1 MKRWLWTISL
11 GALAIAACSPS
22 LDQMAPPVTPAMAAS
37 SKVTE
42 GNLQLGRAA
51 YIAHCGRC
59 HEYQLPDT
67 VSDEDWHVVVPGM
80 AWNAGLSKQDE
91 VAIRQYLIAA
101 KTKQ

>member
-1 MKRWLWTISL
+1 
-11 GALAIAACSPS
+11 
-22 LDQMAPPVTPAMAAS
+22 MAPPVTPAMAAR
-37 SKVTE
+37 SKTSE
-42 GNLQLGRAA
+42 GTLQLGRAA

-101 KTKQ
+101 KTRQ

>member
-1 MKRWLWTISL
+1 MKPLLWILLL
-11 GALAIAACSPS
+11 GGLIVAACAPS
-22 LDQMAPPVTPAMAAS
+22 LEKMAPPVTQAMAAR
-37 SKVTE
+37 SKTSE
-42 GNLQLGRAA
+42 GTLQLGRAA

-101 KTKQ
+101 KTRQ

>member
-1 MKRWLWTISL
+1 MKPPLWILLL
-11 GALAIAACSPS
+11 GGLIVAACAPS
-22 LDQMAPPVTPAMAAS
+22 LEKMAPPVTPAMAAR
-37 SKVTE
+37 SKTSE
-42 GNLQLGRAA
+42 GTLQLGRAA

-101 KTKQ
+101 KTRQ